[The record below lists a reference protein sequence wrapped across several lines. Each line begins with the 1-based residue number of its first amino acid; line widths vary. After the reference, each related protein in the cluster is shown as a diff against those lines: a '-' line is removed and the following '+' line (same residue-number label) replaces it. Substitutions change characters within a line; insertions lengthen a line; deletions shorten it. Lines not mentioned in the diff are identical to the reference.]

1 MARPR
6 KSTPDGV
13 PATDASRGAS
23 RAFARRSAGDRGA
36 LTHDVIAADLD
47 AFRQAGGTI
56 EVLGTTLSWRKK
68 AV

>member
-6 KSTPDGV
+6 KTTPDGV

-47 AFRQAGGTI
+47 AFRQAGGTS
-56 EVLGTTLSWRKK
+56 EALGPPLSGRKK

>member
-6 KSTPDGV
+6 KTTPDGV

-56 EVLGTTLSWRKK
+56 EVLGTTLCCMKK

>member
-6 KSTPDGV
+6 KTTPDGV
-13 PATDASRGAS
+13 PATDASRGPS

-47 AFRQAGGTI
+47 AFCQAGGTI